1 MILFIPFVRQA
12 EAVLTYVHRNGNSAW
27 GIDWKESFWGERNI
41 LCLNWTGGLHENF
54 QNSYNSKYIL
64 WGNTINQ

>member
-12 EAVLTYVHRNGNSAW
+12 EAILTYVHRNGNSVW

-41 LCLNWTGGLHENF
+41 LYLKLTKL
-54 QNSYNSKYIL
+54 YI
-64 WGNTINQ
+64 